1 MGTEA
6 SQRGPEVAKQC
17 AWLIT
22 GIAVAY
28 WVIATFFRAHWQ
40 RSMLN
45 CLKIDFGTTRSDS
58 QASWR
63 FPIAFQSFFAIISG
77 FCLLFLPDTPRWY
90 YARDRIEEG
99 DAVLAL
105 LNDRPLED
113 PHVQEQKRDILRSI
127 QVEAENENKLSLISL
142 VWDNTELRVGRRIR
156 ISFLILSIQQMMG
169 IQACFASHAKIS
181 SMLIKT

>member
-28 WVIATFFRAHWQ
+28 WVRRLGRGWKEII
-40 RSMLN
+40 LN
-45 CLKIDFGTTRSDS
+45 SVQIDFGTTRSDS

-77 FCLLFLPDTPRWY
+77 SCLLFLPDTPRWY
-90 YARDRIEEG
+90 YARDRIQEG
-99 DAVLAL
+99 DIVLAL

-127 QVEAENENKLSLISL
+127 QMEAEDENKLSLLSL
-142 VWDNTELRVGRRIR
+142 VWDNAELRVGRRIR

-169 IQACFASHAKIS
+169 
-181 SMLIKT
+181 MWP